1 MENDIISL
9 FLNRK
14 KTNISRCTELFIKY
28 NLDEKIKGNKII
40 NKIIE
45 IYTSKFYLKD
55 KEDYS
60 ILKKYFKTN
69 EEDDNIMKD
78 ILSSSVLFYLNSG
91 LENQIKD
98 DIQTIIML
106 SDLIYLAVSVD
117 LYTNEFFHKKESIE
131 KRIKNFLDAFQNKIN
146 IKPENFLDFTEELSS
161 YVRKDVHAEKK
172 FWNYLVSNNYFLSY
186 KQCMKNND
194 YYLVDYNYDIKMLY
208 RYHQDEIDKVVL
220 TKGINDDILTIYL
233 ELLCIF
239 ILKNLLNQ
247 KDYYYFI
254 NIPIDYF
261 DKNKNILN
269 IEAIYSKDI
278 SKKHLIFLFDY
289 SKAKENMSAIKT
301 IKAKNFKVAVRNI
314 KEKDKISNHS
324 FDLFD
329 FVYIDSAI
337 YNKYK
342 DLHDIWKVKEINFL
356 FDADNFLVT
365 KEEDILKDR

>member
-106 SDLIYLAVSVD
+106 SDLIYIPM
-117 LYTNEFFHKKESIE
+117 NFFIKKKALKKEL
-131 KRIKNFLDAFQNKIN
+131 KTFWMLFKIK
-146 IKPENFLDFTEELSS
+146 
-161 YVRKDVHAEKK
+161 
-172 FWNYLVSNNYFLSY
+172 
-186 KQCMKNND
+186 
-194 YYLVDYNYDIKMLY
+194 
-208 RYHQDEIDKVVL
+208 
-220 TKGINDDILTIYL
+220 
-233 ELLCIF
+233 
-239 ILKNLLNQ
+239 
-247 KDYYYFI
+247 
-254 NIPIDYF
+254 
-261 DKNKNILN
+261 
-269 IEAIYSKDI
+269 
-278 SKKHLIFLFDY
+278 
-289 SKAKENMSAIKT
+289 
-301 IKAKNFKVAVRNI
+301 
-314 KEKDKISNHS
+314 
-324 FDLFD
+324 
-329 FVYIDSAI
+329 
-337 YNKYK
+337 
-342 DLHDIWKVKEINFL
+342 
-356 FDADNFLVT
+356 
-365 KEEDILKDR
+365 